1 MKRKLEE
8 IFNND
13 ILNDIFQSDSS
24 TSEKSS
30 SEKSQSDSSSSEKSQ
45 SNSSSSEKS
54 QSDSSSS
61 EKSQS
66 DRCPICM
73 EDLQNTNITITKC
86 GHKFCHTCIDTHSY
100 LNNECPLCRKNMGT
114 KTKVKNLCNCHVIES
129 VNLSI
134 IDSNH
139 HLNNLCKRLIKNVFR
154 TINEHKEVLET
165 VISDKSDTSDRNNKN
180 TEMNEEYMFSTS
192 KILKKLSEI
201 EEFKIKISK
210 TFYQDILQYTINNS
224 NNACMNLKSMYE
236 NQNEI
241 HNHY

>member
-13 ILNDIFQSDSS
+13 VLDDIFQSDSLSSDSSTNDSS

-30 SEKSQSDSSSSEKSQ
+30 SEKSRSDK
-45 SNSSSSEKS
+45 
-54 QSDSSSS
+54 
-61 EKSQS
+61 
-66 DRCPICM
+66 CPICM

-86 GHKFCHTCIDTHSY
+86 GHKFCHTCIDAHSY
-100 LNNECPLCRKNMGT
+100 LNTECPLCRSNMGT
-114 KTKVKNLCNCHVIES
+114 KTKVKRLCNCDIIQS

-134 IDSNH
+134 TDSNH
-139 HLNNLCKRLIKNVFR
+139 HLYNLCKRLIKNVFR
-154 TINEHKEVLET
+154 TINEHKEELET
-165 VISDKSDTSDRNNKN
+165 VINDKND
-180 TEMNEEYMFSTS
+180 EEKEHSYVTH
-192 KILKKLSEI
+192 KILKKLSEK
-201 EEFKIKISK
+201 EEFKKNIVNS
-210 TFYQDILQYTINNS
+210 FYQDILHYTVVSS